1 VLCPPGCVVGL
12 SLYALADALGAEAAL
27 SKSTVSRVCQAIS
40 EEFTQWSSRRLDDLE
55 LDYLFLDA
63 SMFKMWVSSRWR
75 NGLSSALQFDPCF
88 AVTLTPLSS
97 LGVLQ
102 ASEEE
107 PGALPGIANATWGIG
122 FSLGFARAGPMVG
135 SGTDS
140 TFQAASWT
148 CVGIGV
154 VALAFSMALRPTAAS
169 SGSSAPAGSTA
180 PQSSP

>member
-1 VLCPPGCVVGL
+1 
-12 SLYALADALGAEAAL
+12 
-27 SKSTVSRVCQAIS
+27 
-40 EEFTQWSSRRLDDLE
+40 
-55 LDYLFLDA
+55 
-63 SMFKMWVSSRWR
+63 MWVSSRWR
-75 NGLSSALQFDPCF
+75 NSLSSALQFDPCF

-107 PGALPGIANATWGIG
+107 PGALPGIANASWGIG

-140 TFQAASWT
+140 TFQAAFWT
-148 CVGIGV
+148 SVGIGV
-154 VALAFSMALRPTAAS
+154 IPLAFSMILRPTAAS
-169 SGSSAPAGSTA
+169 SGSAVPDGSTA

>member
-1 VLCPPGCVVGL
+1 
-12 SLYALADALGAEAAL
+12 
-27 SKSTVSRVCQAIS
+27 
-40 EEFTQWSSRRLDDLE
+40 
-55 LDYLFLDA
+55 
-63 SMFKMWVSSRWR
+63 MWVSSRWR
-75 NGLSSALQFDPCF
+75 NSLSSALQFDPCF

-107 PGALPGIANATWGIG
+107 PGALPGIANASWGIG

-140 TFQAASWT
+140 TFQAAFWT
-148 CVGIGV
+148 SVGIGV
-154 VALAFSMALRPTAAS
+154 IALAFSMILRPTAAS
-169 SGSSAPAGSTA
+169 SGSAVPAGSTA